1 MAPTYYV
8 IELTAR
14 WLTVLLVALALV
26 MVLAFV
32 FGYGAA
38 WSVLSDRPPGAE
50 TMVSELGATPT
61 PTLVEVEITAVPED
75 STTPE
80 ATRVAPT
87 PTRRPPAT
95 PKPEPTAR
103 RSAERVEGFWVQI
116 FASSRPAAIEKARG
130 QLSDLGFAADH
141 QRVETVQVAGGD
153 ELHKLRV
160 GPFPDRESADRVA
173 ERMRAAGFPDAWIV
187 AP

>member
-26 MVLAFV
+26 MVLAFA

-38 WSVLSDRPPGAE
+38 WSVLTAGDPDAE
-50 TMVSELGATPT
+50 TAVAEPSSTPT
-61 PTLVEVEITAVPED
+61 PTPVEVVITAVPDE
-75 STTPE
+75 
-80 ATRVAPT
+80 
-87 PTRRPPAT
+87 PTRAATASPVPQATAT
-95 PKPEPTAR
+95 PRPRAVVGPE
-103 RSAERVEGFWVQI
+103 EDQGEEFWVQV
-116 FASSRPAAIEKARG
+116 FASSKMATIEEARG
-130 QLSDLGFAADH
+130 RLRELGFGADN
-141 QRVETVQVAGGD
+141 QRVESTMVAGGRQ
-153 ELHKLRV
+153 LHKLRV

-173 ERMRAAGFPDAWIV
+173 RRMRDSGYPDAWIV